1 MYLMGRTRFFVPQ
14 EELECLTFARWSE
27 MFHAYRTIW
36 NFEAKNSLYKDIVNE
51 QREYNLTHQ
60 PIDDINKL

>member
-1 MYLMGRTRFFVPQ
+1 
-14 EELECLTFARWSE
+14 

-36 NFEAKNSLYKDIVNE
+36 NFEAKRCLYKDVEEE
-51 QREYNLTHQ
+51 QKEYEMTHQ